1 MAPINKFYSFVDDLA
16 EARHNFSTDQLEIAL
31 TNTAPVYTNTQLSNI
46 TQISYANLSSRVIT
60 TVSSSQSSGLYK
72 LILSDL
78 TLNATGTV
86 PTFRYIVLFNQTSAS
101 DLLIGWYDYGSPVN
115 LVAGETFTIDFDGT
129 NGAISLA

>member
-46 TQISYANLSSRVIT
+46 TQISYTNLSSRVIT

-78 TLNATGTV
+78 TLNATGAV

>member
-31 TNTAPVYTNTQLSNI
+31 TNTAPAYTNTQLSNI
-46 TQISYANLSSRVIT
+46 TQISYTNLSSRVIT

-78 TLNATGTV
+78 TLNATGVV

>member
-31 TNTAPVYTNTQLSNI
+31 TNTAPAYTNTQLSNI
-46 TQISYANLSSRVIT
+46 TQISYTNLSSRVIT

-101 DLLIGWYDYGSPVN
+101 DLLIGWYDYGSPVD

>member
-115 LVAGETFTIDFDGT
+115 LVVGETFTIDFDGT